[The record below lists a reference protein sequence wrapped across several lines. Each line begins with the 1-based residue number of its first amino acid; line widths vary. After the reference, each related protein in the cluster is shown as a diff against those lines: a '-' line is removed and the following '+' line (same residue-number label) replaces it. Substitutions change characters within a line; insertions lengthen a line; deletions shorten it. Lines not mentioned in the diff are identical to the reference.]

1 VHGLI
6 SLCPRPEASNNGTTA
21 SQQLTK
27 PGFSVSGGRYSTTD
41 SGFDYRMLIRQLKSG
56 TPPMEVNRRVNS
68 LVFSTPISVNQ
79 TKTLKAKAFLT
90 GFLPGETETQTY
102 FINEHT
108 FSLPVVSI
116 STRPDYL
123 YDNLIG
129 IYVEGTNGVSGVY
142 CNRTR

>member
-27 PGFSVSGGRYSTTD
+27 PGFSVSGGRYSTTIQV
-41 SGFDYRMLIRQLKSG
+41 SLSHANPAAEIRYTTDGSE
-56 TPPMEVNRRVNS
+56 PNVNS

-129 IYVEGTNGVSGVY
+129 IYVEGTNGVSGLLQW
-142 CNRTR
+142 